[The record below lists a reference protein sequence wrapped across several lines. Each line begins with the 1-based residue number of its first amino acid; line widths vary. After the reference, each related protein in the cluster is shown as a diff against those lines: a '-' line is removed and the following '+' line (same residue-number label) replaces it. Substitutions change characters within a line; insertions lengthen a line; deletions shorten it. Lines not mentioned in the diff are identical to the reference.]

1 MMKRTLIFLL
11 FNFIALGLG
20 SWMMADGPNSI
31 WYEEL
36 SKAPWTPPGWM
47 FGTAWSL
54 IMISFAFY
62 MAKLWEVMDSKK
74 RITVEYIVQWGLNVS
89 WNPIFFYFHYTY
101 TGLLI
106 LFHLTMLITFI
117 FFKYRK
123 KLNISSLLILPYVI
137 WLFLAT
143 SLNLYIILNNT

>member
-47 FGTAWSL
+47 FGTAWS
-54 IMISFAFY
+54 
-62 MAKLWEVMDSKK
+62 
-74 RITVEYIVQWGLNVS
+74 
-89 WNPIFFYFHYTY
+89 
-101 TGLLI
+101 
-106 LFHLTMLITFI
+106 
-117 FFKYRK
+117 
-123 KLNISSLLILPYVI
+123 
-137 WLFLAT
+137 
-143 SLNLYIILNNT
+143 